1 MQEKVITTSFDSL
14 GLKAELLRA
23 VTEQGYTQPTPI
35 QAQAIP
41 VVLAGRDLLG
51 AAQTGTGKTAGFT
64 LPILQKLA
72 AKSSASHSPA
82 RHPVRVL
89 IVTPTRE
96 LALQVEESV
105 RTYGKYAKAKSTCV
119 YGGVGMQP
127 QVDALRRGVDIIVAT
142 PGRLLDHV
150 QQRTVDLKQVEILV
164 LDEADRM
171 LDMGFIHDIRK
182 ILALLPATRQNLLF
196 SATFPEEIRKLAS
209 SFMKNPATVE
219 VARRNT
225 PAELVAQ
232 VQHPVDHDRKRE
244 LLAHLVKTNDWRQVL
259 VFCKTKHGANR
270 LADQLDR
277 SGIEAD
283 AIHGNKSQNARN
295 RALSRFKNN
304 ELRVL
309 VATDIAARGIDIEAL
324 PHVVN
329 YDLPHVAEDYV
340 HRIGRTGRAGA
351 EGEAVSLVCHE
362 DRPLMAAIERLMG
375 REVTSRVIEGFEPGH
390 RGSRPAP
397 QPQQH
402 QRRSQPQQQRRSQPQ
417 QQRRSQPQQH
427 RSEKRHF
434 PQPQQ
439 AHRPHRGQYSQQ
451 HARLPAPIAAEHEA
465 QAQEARA
472 RMAAEGEKPA
482 TPAAPGRRTRRYE
495 PQLGAALLGNKR
507 S

>member
-1 MQEKVITTSFDSL
+1 MSTSFDSL
-14 GLKAELLRA
+14 GLSAELLRA
-23 VTEQGYTQPTPI
+23 VAEQGYTVPTPI

-41 VVLAGRDLLG
+41 VVLAGKDLLG

-64 LPILQKLA
+64 LPILQLLA
-72 AKSSASHSPA
+72 QKPSTAKK
-82 RHPVRVL
+82 VRVL

-105 RTYGKYAKAKSTCV
+105 RTYGKHAKVKSTCV

-127 QVDALRRGVDIIVAT
+127 QVDALRRGVDIVVAT

-182 ILALLPATRQNLLF
+182 ILALLPSTRQNLLF

-209 SFMKNPATVE
+209 SFMKSPQTVE

-270 LADQLDR
+270 LADQLDK

-295 RALSRFKNN
+295 RALKRFKEN
-304 ELRVL
+304 ELRIL

-362 DRPLMAAIERLMG
+362 DRPLMAAIERLMA

-390 RGSRPAP
+390 RSSRPS
-397 QPQQH
+397 
-402 QRRSQPQQQRRSQPQ
+402 SQPQQQRGQRGQQRQSRGPQRPPQRGQGQPRPQQRAPQQPQHRGNGQSQPQ
-417 QQRRSQPQQH
+417 HRGHGQPQRRPAGAHGQPQRYGQ
-427 RSEKRHF
+427 
-434 PQPQQ
+434 QP
-439 AHRPHRGQYSQQ
+439 ARPKD
-451 HARLPAPIAAEHEA
+451 RLTAEQEA
-465 QAQEARA
+465 QLQEAYA
-472 RMAAEGEKPA
+472 RMKEEGL
-482 TPAAPGRRTRRYE
+482 R
-495 PQLGAALLGNKR
+495 
-507 S
+507 

>member
-1 MQEKVITTSFDSL
+1 V
-14 GLKAELLRA
+14 
-23 VTEQGYTQPTPI
+23 
-35 QAQAIP
+35 
-41 VVLAGRDLLG
+41 
-51 AAQTGTGKTAGFT
+51 
-64 LPILQKLA
+64 LPILQLLSQRPSTSK
-72 AKSSASHSPA
+72 K
-82 RHPVRVL
+82 VRVL

-105 RTYGKYAKAKSTCV
+105 RTYGKHAKVKSTIV

-127 QVDALRRGVDIIVAT
+127 QVDALRRGVDIVVAT

-182 ILALLPATRQNLLF
+182 ILALLPNTRQNLLF

-209 SFMKNPATVE
+209 SFMKSPETVE

-232 VQHPVDHDRKRE
+232 VQHPVDYDRKRE

-270 LADQLDR
+270 LADQLDKG
-277 SGIEAD
+277 GIEAD

-309 VATDIAARGIDIEAL
+309 VATDIAARGFDIEAL

-351 EGEAVSLVCHE
+351 EGEAVSLVSHE
-362 DRPLMAAIERLMG
+362 DRPLMAAIERLMA

-390 RGSRPAP
+390 RSTRPAP
-397 QPQQH
+397 QPQQQRGQ
-402 QRRSQPQQQRRSQPQ
+402 QRRGQQQQQRRGQPQQQRRGQPQ
-417 QQRRSQPQQH
+417 QPRGEQRGQQQPQ
-427 RSEKRHF
+427 
-434 PQPQQ
+434 
-439 AHRPHRGQYSQQ
+439 HRGQHAQPQSQHRGQ
-451 HARLPAPIAAEHEA
+451 HAQPQRRPAGNHGQPQRHGQQRPAQAKDRLSAEQEA
-465 QAQEARA
+465 QLQEAYA
-472 RMAAEGEKPA
+472 RMKEEGL
-482 TPAAPGRRTRRYE
+482 R
-495 PQLGAALLGNKR
+495 
-507 S
+507 